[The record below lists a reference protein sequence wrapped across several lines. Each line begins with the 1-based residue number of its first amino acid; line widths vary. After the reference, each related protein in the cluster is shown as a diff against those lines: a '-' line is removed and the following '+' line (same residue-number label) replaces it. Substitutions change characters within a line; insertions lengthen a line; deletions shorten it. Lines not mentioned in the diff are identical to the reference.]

1 NHAKEAAQKTWK
13 DKHPQT
19 SNDNESSGSSN

>member
-1 NHAKEAAQKTWK
+1 AQKTWK